1 MRHTVALFGEAEK
14 GQWESAHIVK
24 ALPELVDLLGN
35 PPVESLGLFF
45 AIQALLYKREVIYF
59 RVQEE
64 GFSKADYM
72 AGLKIL
78 KNKSQ
83 IKHLHALCMPGVG
96 DPELIQAFLPV
107 CEIHKTHL
115 IVNQKDLFDYLTC
128 Y

>member
-1 MRHTVALFGEAEK
+1 MRHTIALFGEAER
-14 GQWESAHIVK
+14 GQWESAHVVRE
-24 ALPELVDLLGN
+24 LPELVDLLGN
-35 PPVESLGLFF
+35 PPEESQGLFF

-64 GFSKADYM
+64 GFSRNDYF

-78 KNKSQ
+78 KNKTLVKD
-83 IKHLHALCMPGVG
+83 IHALCMPGVG
-96 DPELIQAFLPV
+96 DPELLQAFQPV
-107 CEIHKTHL
+107 CDMHRTHL

>member
-1 MRHTVALFGEAEK
+1 MRHTIALFGEAER
-14 GQWESAHIVK
+14 GHLESAYVVRE
-24 ALPELVDLLGN
+24 LRELVDLLGN
-35 PPVESLGLFF
+35 PPEESQGLFF

-64 GFSKADYM
+64 GFSTDDYI

-78 KNKSQ
+78 KNKTLVKD
-83 IKHLHALCMPGVG
+83 IHALCMPGVG
-96 DPELIQAFLPV
+96 DPELLQAFHPV
-107 CEIHKTHL
+107 CQMHRTHL